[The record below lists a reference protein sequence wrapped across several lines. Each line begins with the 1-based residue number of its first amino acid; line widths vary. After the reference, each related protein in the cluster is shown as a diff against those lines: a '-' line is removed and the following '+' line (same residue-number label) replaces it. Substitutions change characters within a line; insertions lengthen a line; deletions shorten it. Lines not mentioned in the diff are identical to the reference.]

1 MKVVLDI
8 NALLVS
14 LPKQSKY
21 RPIFDLLIEGH
32 FQSIISNDIISE
44 YVEIIERKTNTFIA
58 NNVAEL
64 LLNLPNILKVDI
76 YYEWQLI
83 SSDLDDNKYV
93 DAYVCGNVDY
103 LITNDQHFN
112 ILKQIKF
119 PKVNVLSI
127 DDFLALL
134 KSSKSSEL

>member
-21 RPIFDLLIEGH
+21 RPIFDFLIEGH

-93 DAYVCGNVDY
+93 DAYVCGNADY

-134 KSSKSSEL
+134 QSSK

>member
-58 NNVAEL
+58 NNVAEI

-93 DAYVCGNVDY
+93 DAYVCGNADY

-119 PKVNVLSI
+119 PKANVLSI

-134 KSSKSSEL
+134 QSSK